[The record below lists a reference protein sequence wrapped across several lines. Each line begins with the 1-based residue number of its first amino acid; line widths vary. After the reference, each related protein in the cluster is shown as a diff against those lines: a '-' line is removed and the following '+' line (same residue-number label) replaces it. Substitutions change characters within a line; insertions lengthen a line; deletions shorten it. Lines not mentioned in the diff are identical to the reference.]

1 MSKVLVKILLET
13 FLSNCQAR
21 FVFDV
26 LFAVD
31 NRLHRITP
39 NADNIVTTAGVLVNL
54 GGNSFTD
61 TT

>member
-1 MSKVLVKILLET
+1 MSKVLVKILLEK

-21 FVFDV
+21 FVFDG

-39 NADNIVTTAGVLVNL
+39 NADNIGRRTCEHGR
-54 GGNSFTD
+54 
-61 TT
+61 